1 MQKLS
6 RAKRF
11 KEEIIK
17 IGKLLWQKEL
27 IVACSGNLS
36 LRIDRDNIL
45 ITTHTKPD
53 GDACGSVITMYDVL
67 TAIGKKPKLLFLSEI
82 PE

>member
-45 ITTHTKPD
+45 ITTH
-53 GDACGSVITMYDVL
+53 L
-67 TAIGKKPKLLFLSEI
+67 
-82 PE
+82 